1 MGDQFGLRLGV
12 SLVTHQM
19 QKQIDG
25 VSQLI
30 QQRTTAVER
39 PSPPPGPAVIV
50 FPCPSSFYRRLG
62 KADPTEPTRVDRLF
76 QNRCRRTDAAQEN
89 AREADTD
96 LITGSDHLIE
106 PFNRHFERLLS
117 NDVFARSGG
126 GFTGSKWA
134 PLGVQIVTTS
144 RP

>member
-1 MGDQFGLRLGV
+1 
-12 SLVTHQM
+12 M

-25 VSQLI
+25 VGLLI
-30 QQRTTAVER
+30 HQRTATVER
-39 PSPPPGPAVIV
+39 PSPPPGPAGVV
-50 FPCPSSFYRRLG
+50 FLCPSSFNRRHG

-76 QNRCRRTDAAQEN
+76 QNRCRRTDAAQED

-117 NDVFARSGG
+117 NDVLALSGG
-126 GFTGSKWA
+126 GFTGSEWA

>member
-1 MGDQFGLRLGV
+1 MSV
-12 SLVTHQM
+12 
-19 QKQIDG
+19 
-25 VSQLI
+25 
-30 QQRTTAVER
+30 
-39 PSPPPGPAVIV
+39 VI
-50 FPCPSSFYRRLG
+50 FYRRLG

-117 NDVFARSGG
+117 NDVLARSGG